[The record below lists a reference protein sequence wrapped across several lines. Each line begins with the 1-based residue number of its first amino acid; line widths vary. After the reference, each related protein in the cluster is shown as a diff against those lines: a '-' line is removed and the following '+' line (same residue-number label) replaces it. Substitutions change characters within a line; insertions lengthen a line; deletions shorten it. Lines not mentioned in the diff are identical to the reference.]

1 MWSSNDF
8 SLYRYI
14 IKLLTVKHMGGGS
27 SFIKTT
33 AAGGTGKTPPGTGCK
48 PGAVGGHRR
57 PHSYFSNLKKQNNDV
72 LLLAR

>member
-27 SFIKTT
+27 SFIRTT

-48 PGAVGGHRR
+48 PGAVGGAQETT
-57 PHSYFSNLKKQNNDV
+57 FILFKLKKTKQ
-72 LLLAR
+72 